1 MIFKGRIETIDLD
14 YISHKPKIVIQL
26 HSQYDLLSEEF
37 NKLQSLEEID
47 IELKEHRE
55 KRSLNSNSY
64 AWVLITKIADVLRAN
79 KEEIYLE
86 MLKRYGQSEIVSVLS
101 SIDVAGYFKYYDVA
115 GTSTLN
121 SKEFTHYKVY
131 KGSSEYDTR
140 EMSIFIDGIVSEAKQ
155 LNIET
160 LTPKELENL
169 KNSWRA

>member
-1 MIFKGRIETIDLD
+1 MIFKGKIEKIDLD
-14 YISHKPKIVIQL
+14 YISHKPKITIQL

-37 NKLQSLEEID
+37 NKLQTLEELD

-64 AWVLITKIADVLRAN
+64 AWVLITKIADVLRN
-79 KEEIYLE
+79 SKEEVYLE
-86 MLKRYGQSEIVSVLS
+86 MLRRYGQSEIVSVLS
-101 SIDVAGYFKYYDVA
+101 SIDITGYFKYYEIA

-121 SKEFTHYKVY
+121 GKEFTHYKVY

-140 EMSIFIDGIVSEAKQ
+140 EMSILVDGIVSEAKV
-155 LNIET
+155 LNIEV
-160 LTPKELENL
+160 LPPEELENL